1 MTYRTHACPACGA
14 SGWTTYPALV
24 APFVAEHALQGT
36 SRSAIPATRLAE
48 CNECGLRFFED
59 RLTDSEVA
67 RLYDGYRGD
76 RYYETRHRHEPWYT
90 RAANDG
96 IGDDLERRKTIER
109 FLRRK
114 VTHVGAILDFGGDRG
129 QYIPQGIADE
139 NFVHDISGVAPE
151 PGVMALATEK
161 ELEGRSFD
169 LVLLCHVLEHA
180 SEPRALLEKI
190 APLLRDR
197 DSYLY
202 VEVPYE
208 RAKLSFVG
216 RGNGYARWL
225 ETLAKVRPAL
235 TAIDFY
241 STVFRRKLDVVPP
254 LGLLKLHE
262 HINYFA
268 EDSLRAV
275 LEAAGYEVAVV
286 DREVIGST
294 LGATPVV
301 CALARRRA

>member
-1 MTYRTHACPACGA
+1 VTYRIHACPACG
-14 SGWTTYPALV
+14 GTEWKTYPAVV
-24 APFVAEHALQGT
+24 APFVAEHALG
-36 SRSAIPATRLAE
+36 AAPAATRLAE
-48 CNECGLRFFED
+48 CNTCALRFFED
-59 RLTDSEVA
+59 RLTNSEVA

-76 RYYETRHRHEPWYT
+76 RYYEVRHRHEPWYT

-96 IGDDLERRKTIER
+96 IGDDLERRNTIER

-114 VTHVGAILDFGGDRG
+114 ITHVGDILDFGGDRG
-129 QYIPQGIADE
+129 QYIPQGIADRRW
-139 NFVHDISGVAPE
+139 VHDISGVAAE
-151 PGVMALATEK
+151 PGVTMLAAEAD
-161 ELEGRSFD
+161 LEGRAFD

-180 SEPRALLEKI
+180 SEPRALLAKI
-190 APLLRDR
+190 KPLLRGHE
-197 DSYLY
+197 SYLY

-208 RAKLSFVG
+208 RASLRWLG
-216 RGNGYARWL
+216 RGNGQARWVDSL
-225 ETLAKVRPAL
+225 TKVRPAL
-235 TAIDFY
+235 TAVDFV

-268 EDSLRAV
+268 ERSLRAV
-275 LEAAGYEVAVV
+275 LEAAGYEVSIV

-301 CALARRRA
+301 CALARPR